1 MQANG
6 WGRSA
11 PGAHQQHRIG
21 YIVGHLVK
29 RFPPLSQ
36 IGGIPLTSFSSYAFI
51 GSPDYLLHNTLLERD
66 GSEDQLA
73 LTPPFLVNRPQASNT
88 TPVLTPEDGFPA
100 NFLSSSDINFNAA
113 VVPNSRTGDERQR
126 ALCAQYSTGI
136 QHSFYGDWTAEV
148 DYVGTKSTH
157 LDVIRNSSQPLIS
170 GNHSAGVVPYSM
182 SSPQFNFPAALS
194 STTSEN
200 TAVSFVVGW
209 CEQNPMPT

>member
-21 YIVGHLVK
+21 YIFGHLVK

-100 NFLSSSDINFNAA
+100 NFLSSSDINFNALQ
-113 VVPNSRTGDERQR
+113 SYQIR
-126 ALCAQYSTGI
+126 ALAMNDSAPYV
-136 QHSFYGDWTAEV
+136 HNTA
-148 DYVGTKSTH
+148 
-157 LDVIRNSSQPLIS
+157 
-170 GNHSAGVVPYSM
+170 
-182 SSPQFNFPAALS
+182 PAS
-194 STTSEN
+194 STPSTATGQQRWITSGR
-200 TAVSFVVGW
+200 S
-209 CEQNPMPT
+209 QRISM